1 MYNSIIDFI
10 ENDTT
15 KIKKILVKYLFAGNT
30 LRFEEDLLHV
40 MIEFGR
46 KIYQECLKEIEE
58 NIRQSEFRK
67 KNYYVEHKRTGEHFL
82 QHLETW
88 KSKELIISLK
98 MVGNPYIFLTNM

>member
-15 KIKKILVKYLFAGNT
+15 KIKKILEKYLFAGNT
-30 LRFEEDLLHV
+30 LRFEEDLMRV

-67 KNYYVEHKRTGEHFL
+67 KTTMSNTKRTGGHFL

-98 MVGNPYIFLTNM
+98 MAGNLYICLTNM

>member
-15 KIKKILVKYLFAGNT
+15 EIKKILEKYLFAGNT
-30 LRFEEDLLHV
+30 LRFEEDLMHV

-58 NIRQSEFRK
+58 NIRQSEFRENEANEK
-67 KNYYVEHKRTGEHFL
+67 KNLCNGE
-82 QHLETW
+82 
-88 KSKELIISLK
+88 KSYEYSEG
-98 MVGNPYIFLTNM
+98 VSG

>member
-1 MYNSIIDFI
+1 M
-10 ENDTT
+10 
-15 KIKKILVKYLFAGNT
+15 
-30 LRFEEDLLHV
+30 HV

-67 KNYYVEHKRTGEHFL
+67 KTTMSNTKRTGEHFL

-88 KSKELIISLK
+88 KS
-98 MVGNPYIFLTNM
+98 N

>member
-15 KIKKILVKYLFAGNT
+15 KIKKILEKYLFTGNT
-30 LRFEEDLLHV
+30 LRFEEDLMHV

-67 KNYYVEHKRTGEHFL
+67 EKLLCRTQSGPEN
-82 QHLETW
+82 TSYNIW
-88 KSKELIISLK
+88 KPGNRKSL
-98 MVGNPYIFLTNM
+98 L

>member
-15 KIKKILVKYLFAGNT
+15 KIKKILEKYLFAGNT
-30 LRFEEDLLHV
+30 LRFEEDLMRV

-67 KNYYVEHKRTGEHFL
+67 KLLCRIQSGPENISYNI
-82 QHLETW
+82 W
-88 KSKELIISLK
+88 KPGNRKSL
-98 MVGNPYIFLTNM
+98 L